1 VIFLKAIDR
10 ILWLA
15 YGNDATGSK
24 TREKIDIILQAL
36 ANSGSMPRSRLMEQ
50 FGMDESDEGDVD
62 SFNDMIKP
70 LRGNP
75 STNSSFS
82 HPPELCFLKS
92 GDEYSLSRSAFD
104 ASLLKLRKDVVDF
117 VDRSSGKQVQ
127 DHKVLDQM
135 LWLAYANN
143 GHTYGYRENARK
155 VLKYLIE
162 NGETGK
168 EELMQVT
175 EYEYG
180 DENDDQ
186 RFRGMMQYLRASWKD
201 EEDAKNP
208 LHTGSHGFL
217 VRQEMRNGSA
227 YYSISVSEF
236 KSTMNVV
243 ADNIRSFIE
252 EG

>member
-1 VIFLKAIDR
+1 MFLKAIDR

-24 TREKIDIILQAL
+24 TREKMDIILQAL
-36 ANSGSMPRSRLMEQ
+36 ANSGSMPRSDLMEM
-50 FGMDESDEGDVD
+50 FGMDESDDGDVD

-82 HPPELCFLKS
+82 HPPELGFLES
-92 GDEYSLSRSAFD
+92 GGAYSLSRSAFD

-117 VDRSSGKQVQ
+117 VDRSSGKQVP
-127 DHKVLDQM
+127 DCKVLDQM

-143 GHTYGYRENARK
+143 GHTYGYRKNARK

-227 YYSISVSEF
+227 YYKISVSEF